1 MWESFKHKSV
11 KVKRR
16 TYNMDQTMDIFK
28 LNKFNFFK
36 KKVQEFGRQRKNLD
50 RENRRPEQKVEIF
63 KDTNDV
69 CE

>member
-1 MWESFKHKSV
+1 MWETFKHKSV
-11 KVKRR
+11 KVKRK

-28 LNKFNFFK
+28 LNKFNFLK
-36 KKVQEFGRQRKNLD
+36 KKVEEFGNQRKNLD
-50 RENRRPEQKVEIF
+50 RENRRLEQKVEIF